1 MTLPSVATAPLP
13 WADGATSIKRHGVT
27 LSNCDAEPV
36 QTPGCIQAH
45 GALRVVRL
53 DDFVI
58 LQASENSADL
68 PDLPDLPG
76 LAPGQL
82 LGQPIAVADRL
93 AADYPA
99 AAACSDPSSGLL
111 ALPLSASQRTLLWRF
126 RAQTMQTVAGLLRWV
141 TRHWERVLLRLR
153 VRLRLRAGVRVRE
166 IFVNLL
172 SNALQHNDKP
182 VCSIAIGGVRADK
195 SSAGSACTAAT
206 MFTPLL
212 TTPLDHCPLTTPS

>member
-13 WADGATSIKRHGVT
+13 WADGATSIRRHGVT

-45 GALRVVRL
+45 GALRVVRPY
-53 DDFVI
+53 DFVI
-58 LQASENSADL
+58 LPASENSADL

-141 TRHWERVLLRLR
+141 TRHWERVLLLLR
-153 VRLRLRAGVRVRE
+153 VRWRVRE

-195 SSAGSACTAAT
+195 SSAGSARTAAT

>member
-68 PDLPDLPG
+68 PDLPG

-126 RAQTMQTVAGLLRWV
+126 RAQTMQTVAGLLRGV
-141 TRHWERVLLRLR
+141 TRHWERVLLLLRLR
-153 VRLRLRAGVRVRE
+153 VLE

-172 SNALQHNDKP
+172 SNALQHNEKP

>member
-93 AADYPA
+93 AADYPT

-141 TRHWERVLLRLR
+141 TRHWERVRW
-153 VRLRLRAGVRVRE
+153 RVRE

-195 SSAGSACTAAT
+195 SSAGSARTAAT